1 MPGARWRR
9 PRISAT
15 RRAMSPNAHAGAQSD
30 AADSAA
36 SPLATARAL
45 IETEIEGL
53 RAAQATDQAQI
64 NAVLARLEPLLEGA
78 ANMPGMPE
86 GEEQ

>member
-1 MPGARWRR
+1 MVA
-9 PRISAT
+9 
-15 RRAMSPNAHAGAQSD
+15 
-30 AADSAA
+30 
-36 SPLATARAL
+36 
-45 IETEIEGL
+45 EIEGL

-78 ANMPGMPE
+78 AAMPNMPE